1 MDGFADAHLRVE
13 GVGPERRA
21 DLEPGPLARPEHQVR
36 AFDLAHERTR
46 QAMPVRHGLGKVEPE
61 RRVEKPRAVL
71 ALRVRSGRQVDCV
84 GSGRPRMRLE
94 MMLFWI
100 SAEPP

>member
-1 MDGFADAHLRVE
+1 MS
-13 GVGPERRA
+13 VG
-21 DLEPGPLARPEHQVR
+21 D
-36 AFDLAHERTR
+36 
-46 QAMPVRHGLGKVEPE
+46 GLGKVQPE

-71 ALRVRSGRQVDCV
+71 ALGEVRAQVDWV

-100 SAEPP
+100 SNEPP